1 MKNYTLRGLV
11 LGNELD
17 GEYYISIYAIAAIY
31 NALYSDTSVNAIID
45 FVDSA
50 EGSDE
55 SFNLELGRKAAD
67 FIYDKLAEDACDDD
81 IVNAVYNG
89 DFLYYFSPHYVF
101 SSCMEYK
108 EWAKRVA
115 SLLGLKLVE
124 NN

>member
-11 LGNELD
+11 LGYESY
-17 GEYYISIYAIAAIY
+17 GECCISIYAIAAIY
-31 NALYSDTSVNAIID
+31 NALYSDTSVNDIID
-45 FVDSA
+45 FVNSA

-67 FIYDKLAEDACDDD
+67 FIYDKLVEDVCDED

-89 DFLYYFSPHYVF
+89 EFLYYFSPYYEF
-101 SSCMEYK
+101 SVCMEYK
-108 EWAKRVA
+108 EWAERVA
-115 SLLGLKLVE
+115 SLLGIKLVE